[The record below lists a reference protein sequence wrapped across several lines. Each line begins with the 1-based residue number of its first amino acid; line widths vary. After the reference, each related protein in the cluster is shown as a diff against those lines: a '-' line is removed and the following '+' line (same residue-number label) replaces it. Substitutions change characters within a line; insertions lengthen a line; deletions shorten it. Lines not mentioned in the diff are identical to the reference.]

1 MLHKLCSVQLG
12 PLYDG
17 DVMSQCDSLWILKP
31 CHIGGIM
38 RCINLWW
45 IKYDVTDG
53 LNIKKIFCNINHVQ
67 NDPRLVIS
75 FLITFQPHCGVALSI
90 KHNDSGES
98 HLWPLV

>member
-53 LNIKKIFCNINHVQ
+53 LGVKRTARHCCRYTVAQCGGVHEFQIFTFS
-67 NDPRLVIS
+67 IS
-75 FLITFQPHCGVALSI
+75 T
-90 KHNDSGES
+90 
-98 HLWPLV
+98 